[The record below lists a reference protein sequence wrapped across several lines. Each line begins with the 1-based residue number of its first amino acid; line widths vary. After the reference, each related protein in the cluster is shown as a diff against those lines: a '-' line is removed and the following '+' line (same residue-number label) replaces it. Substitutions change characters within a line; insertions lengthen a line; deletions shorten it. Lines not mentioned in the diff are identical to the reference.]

1 MSVTCLAI
9 AGGFSCSSVGIRRLM
24 IQSAPMGIYLWKG
37 SLVSFSAFEVVRRF
51 AYSIAVVVRY
61 LYNGLLRVL
70 YNMSNVK
77 TYSESVICQV
87 ENDLSLTAPHCNGLF
102 AYSVQSPVT
111 LITTIVAA
119 AAAVQCSP
127 TARPDQVQTMW
138 SLPACH
144 IILCTDSGVGRAE
157 SRVICLQE
165 IIMNFTMPHH
175 HHH

>member
-9 AGGFSCSSVGIRRLM
+9 AGSFSCSSVSIRRLM

-37 SLVSFSAFEVVRRF
+37 SLVSCSAFEVVRRF

-61 LYNGLLRVL
+61 LYNERPTTSLVQHI
-70 YNMSNVK
+70 SNVK

-111 LITTIVAA
+111 LITIVATAA

-138 SLPACH
+138 SLPAC
-144 IILCTDSGVGRAE
+144 L
-157 SRVICLQE
+157 
-165 IIMNFTMPHH
+165 PHNIVH
-175 HHH
+175 